1 MSLIPELYA
10 KPVLNA
16 AAEEIR
22 RIKEHYDKA
31 LKSCPGSE
39 EKRQYTD
46 VLHRKGYLVVKV
58 VSTIK
63 INSDDE
69 SS

>member
-1 MSLIPELYA
+1 MPLMPDLYA
-10 KPVLNA
+10 KPVPDTA
-16 AAEEIR
+16 DEIR
-22 RIKEHYDKA
+22 LIKEHYDKA

-58 VSTIK
+58 ISTIK
-63 INSDDE
+63 INSDE

>member
-1 MSLIPELYA
+1 MIPELYV
-10 KPVLNA
+10 KPVLNT

-31 LKSCPGSE
+31 LLSCPSGE

-58 VSTIK
+58 ISTIK
-63 INSDDE
+63 INSDE
-69 SS
+69 EQP